1 MNKISVFNMIWDNTE
16 NIVLSQLREKLN
28 NNMSSADELDRAY
41 KTATGKFIYGNLIEK
56 HWLNELKAEDSAKAE
71 RFLHTMNSFSF
82 QQINYNNANTI
93 TGYIV
98 TLAIAAITSTTLALT
113 TELPLLKVFLWG
125 VFGMIVSSGIFI
137 PVFKRKQ
144 EKHKE
149 DVINKYRT
157 QMEGMRTTLINII
170 S

>member
-1 MNKISVFNMIWDNTE
+1 MIWDNTE
-16 NIVLSQLREKLN
+16 NIVLSQIREKLN

-56 HWLNELKAEDSAKAE
+56 HWLNELKAEDGAKAE
-71 RFLHTMNSFSF
+71 KFLNTMNSFSF
-82 QQINYNNANTI
+82 QQVNYSNANTI
-93 TGYIV
+93 TGYLV
-98 TLAIAAITSTTLALT
+98 TLAIAVITSTALALT

-125 VFGMIVSSGIFI
+125 VFGMIVSSGIII
-137 PVFKRKQ
+137 PVFKQKQ
-144 EKHKE
+144 DKHKE